1 MASNINPNNVDGN
14 YPVAGQDNDSQ
25 GFRDNF
31 TNLKTNLTFA
41 KSEIDDLQS
50 KAIVKSALTGVSLD
64 NDMDE
69 NVIYRAQMQAHGE
82 TFLDMGTVSG
92 VVTVSFLDGNFQK
105 MTGDTITPSIT
116 LGLSDFP
123 TSGIAG
129 SLRLW
134 VNTTISSYSLVLPAS
149 VTLGLSNLE
158 DYDSGSKTITL
169 TGAGDRLYEFIT
181 VDGGTNYWIIKLA

>member
-116 LGLSDFP
+116 LGLADFP

-134 VNTTISSYSLVLPAS
+134 VNTTISSYSLVLPTS